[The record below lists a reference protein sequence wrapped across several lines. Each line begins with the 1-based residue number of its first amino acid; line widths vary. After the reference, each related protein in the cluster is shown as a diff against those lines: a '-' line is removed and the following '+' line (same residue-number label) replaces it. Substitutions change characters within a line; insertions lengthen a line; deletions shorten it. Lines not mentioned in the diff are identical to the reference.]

1 MGNFGKTEALILVFV
16 VLISL
21 MILVPAS
28 VKTQTPHDLKNFSGT
43 MDSYFLHGGIYA
55 YTINVSMSIETEPNG
70 EWVVNN
76 SYQITWQ
83 ISIVNFNPNAIVEPS
98 DLSLTF
104 HDPLFRI
111 SGSLKTTINQTS
123 VMIGSDGFLKV
134 EFTPDMS
141 VNQADVQTLLLEDQ
155 NYSSQEQF
163 KNAHWNQNFDIW
175 INIVDSLV
183 TSPIPTPTIPEFS
196 WLIILPLSLFILTIA
211 IMSKQM
217 SSKNDST

>member
-1 MGNFGKTEALILVFV
+1 MDNFGKTEALVLVFA

-21 MILVPAS
+21 MIFVPES
-28 VKTQTPHDLKNFSGT
+28 VKAQTPHGLKNFSGT

-55 YTINVSMSIETEPNG
+55 YRINVSMFIETEPNG

-76 SYQITWQ
+76 SYQIAWQ
-83 ISIVNFNPNAIVEPS
+83 ISIVNFNPNVITEPT

-104 HDPLFRI
+104 HDPLVRI
-111 SGSLKTTINQTS
+111 SGSLETIINQTS
-123 VMIGSDGFLKV
+123 VTIGRDGFLKV

-141 VNQADVQTLLLEDQ
+141 VNQADVQTLLLEDE

-163 KNAHWNQNFDIW
+163 KNAHWDQNFDIW
-175 INIVDSLV
+175 INIVDSLG
-183 TSPIPTPTIPEFS
+183 TSQIPTPAVPEFS
-196 WLIILPLSLFILTIA
+196 WLIILPLSLFIVSIA
-211 IMSKQM
+211 IMSKLM

>member
-1 MGNFGKTEALILVFV
+1 MGNFDKTEALVLVFA

-21 MILVPAS
+21 MIFVSAS
-28 VKTQTPHDLKNFSGT
+28 VKAQTPHILKNFSGT
-43 MDSYFLHGGIYA
+43 MDSYFLHGGMYA

-83 ISIVNFNPNAIVEPS
+83 ISIANFNPDAITEPK

-104 HDPLFRI
+104 HDPLVKI
-111 SGSLKTTINQTS
+111 SGSLDPIINQTS
-123 VMIGSDGFLKV
+123 VTVDRDGFLKV
-134 EFTPDMS
+134 KFAPGMS
-141 VNQADVQTLLLEDQ
+141 VNQADVQTLLLEDE
-155 NYSSQEQF
+155 NYNGQEQF
-163 KNAHWNQNFDIW
+163 KNAYWNQNFDIW
-175 INIVDSLV
+175 INIVDSLGS
-183 TSPIPTPTIPEFS
+183 SPVPTPTVPEFS
-196 WLIILPLSLFILTIA
+196 WLIILPLSSFILSIA